1 MSLIVK
7 DIYVYLIIKNMF
19 IGEKLNTS
27 RKKIYLDNNNKFKQ
41 INKKKFDFQLEIS
54 ANSNDYS

>member
-19 IGEKLNTS
+19 IREIPVD
-27 RKKIYLDNNNKFKQ
+27 KKIYLDNNNKFKQ